1 MMTTLSE
8 LINNYGATGYIRYD
22 RGQGSAGPA
31 WIEWDEDDANAGVE
45 MTEKTS
51 KKLVK
56 IAKDV
61 LAHYPDTDIIFVSDW
76 IDGGNDYEYRILF

>member
-1 MMTTLSE
+1 MTTLSE

-22 RGQGSAGPA
+22 RGQGSAGAA
-31 WIEWDEDDANAGVE
+31 WVEWDEDDNDADVE

-61 LAHYPDTDIIFVSDW
+61 LAHYQDSDTIFVSEW